1 MLAAAML
8 LATIFGCQAAQ
19 QTASSL
25 MPLANARKIFEPN
38 GSNDMVH
45 HTYQE
50 LPVGMLLV
58 WNLLHVVAAK
68 TCHTRSS
75 CRIVLLLHRPYVT
88 ASALVTS
95 LLQHYNLVNAT
106 SMLNLFVSK

>member
-25 MPLANARKIFEPN
+25 MPLANARKSFEPT

-58 WNLLHVVAAK
+58 WNLLLVAAK
-68 TCHTRSS
+68 TCCNAAQPSD
-75 CRIVLLLHRPYVT
+75 CQ
-88 ASALVTS
+88 TS
-95 LLQHYNLVNAT
+95 PR
-106 SMLNLFVSK
+106 LFCQ